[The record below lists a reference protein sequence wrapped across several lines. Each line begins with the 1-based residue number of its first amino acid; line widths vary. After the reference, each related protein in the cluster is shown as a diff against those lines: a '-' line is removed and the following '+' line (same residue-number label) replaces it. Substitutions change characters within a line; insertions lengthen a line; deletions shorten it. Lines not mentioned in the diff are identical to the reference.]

1 MGFSHVV
8 TAGIVIIPLM
18 LIAMNIPNISNTI
31 LEINKAALDVSE
43 LEDAILNTH
52 FQILNLQTTGLNN
65 RIFFDLT
72 NTGTTKLWDYENFDV
87 ILTYEGIVNSV
98 ATNVTEV
105 LSYSELAPSDDP
117 ILFDAV
123 TSHTDSCLVILNP
136 CTFSHTVTNSGS
148 DRILILAIS
157 KQNNAV
163 LSTVTYDG
171 EDLTELRADDVDG
184 NTNAHTSLWY
194 LVDPPTGSNTVFI
207 GVGLFDTDVVV
218 GAISFTGVNQTD
230 PFDAVNGAT
239 GNSATAATTLTTTTN
254 EAWLVDVVGT
264 NGGTVLVGAGQL
276 ERWNDVQASVRGAGS
291 TEFTSSAGTF
301 SMSWTKSASSNWAI
315 TAAALKPAN
324 AACCVSVGNWAIN
337 NISDDY
343 IDPGIINKDET
354 AAIRAKT
361 SYQII
366 TNGDMYVTVAAEN
379 GVRAS
384 SFVNAQ

>member
-1 MGFSHVV
+1 V
-8 TAGIVIIPLM
+8 P
-18 LIAMNIPNISNTI
+18 
-31 LEINKAALDVSE
+31 
-43 LEDAILNTH
+43 
-52 FQILNLQTTGLNN
+52 
-65 RIFFDLT
+65 
-72 NTGTTKLWDYENFDV
+72 
-87 ILTYEGIVNSV
+87 SV
-98 ATNVTEV
+98 
-105 LSYSELAPSDDP
+105 DP
-117 ILFDAV
+117 ILFDAI
-123 TSHTDSCLVILNP
+123 TSHTDTCLVLLNP
-136 CTFSHTVTNSGS
+136 CTFSHTVTGSGS

-157 KQNNAV
+157 KQNNAA
-163 LSTVTYDG
+163 LNTVTYGG
-171 EDLTELRADDVDG
+171 EDLTELRADDVAG

-254 EAWLVDVVGT
+254 EAWLIDVVGT
-264 NGGTVLVGAGQL
+264 NGGTVSVGAGQL
-276 ERWNDVQASVRGAGS
+276 ERWNGAQASVRGAGS
-291 TEFTSSAGTF
+291 TEFTSSPGIF

-315 TAAALKPAN
+315 TAAALRPAN
-324 AACCVSVGNWAIN
+324 VACCVDVGNWAVN

-354 AAIRAKT
+354 AAIRAKA

-366 TNGDMYVTVAAEN
+366 TNGDVLVTVATEN
-379 GVRAS
+379 GVKVS